1 MTEDDET
8 DMTEE
13 EIAAWVEGG
22 KSLSKSRTEWEYFVY
37 VHTGTT
43 TTGAITKA
51 LNRFGVQGWELVAVG
66 DKGYY
71 FKRPI

>member
-1 MTEDDET
+1 MAEDDET

-13 EIAAWVEGG
+13 EIAAWVGGG
-22 KSLSKSRTEWEYFVY
+22 KSLTKSRTGWEYFVY

-43 TTGAITKA
+43 TAGIVTKA
-51 LNRFGVQGWELVAVG
+51 LNRFGVQGWGLVAVG
-66 DKGYY
+66 DQGYY